1 VGVYIEK
8 HCISC
13 FVRGHVS
20 GLTIVRSSALY
31 NPIVILVDLI
41 IALAAVYAMLTG
53 YLTDVSSD
61 RPKLDQTKSDTG
73 VGVSP
78 RVMFCLGSCRSGAVT
93 ALGSVQ
99 AEPCV
104 AIFGG

>member
-1 VGVYIEK
+1 VMYILRITACLALYEDMW
-8 HCISC
+8 
-13 FVRGHVS
+13 
-20 GLTIVRSSALY
+20 LALRSSSLY
-31 NPIVILVDLI
+31 NPIVVLIDLI
-41 IALAAVYAMLTG
+41 I
-53 YLTDVSSD
+53 D

-78 RVMFCLGSCRSGAVT
+78 RVMFCLGSCPSAAVT

-104 AIFGG
+104 AISGG